1 MNKKAAAAPGDIPM
15 KLISEF
21 SVELATPLAHI
32 YNVCLANGQYPD
44 IYKGESV
51 TPVPKCFPPE
61 RLKDLRKISGLL
73 NSAKIFDKL
82 ISEFM
87 ISDMAPKR
95 DPAQYG
101 NEKHISIQ
109 HYLIKMLHRILTA
122 VDVNSQS
129 EAYAAIIGMVDWS
142 QAFDRQCHKLGVQSF
157 IDNGVRASLIPILIN
172 YFQNRRI
179 KVKWNGKMSETKSV
193 NGGGAQGG
201 LLGVLEY
208 LSQNND
214 CANFLSEEDRY
225 KFIDDLSI
233 LEIINLISIG
243 ISSYN
248 CKPQVPS
255 DIQTVNKYIPPENI
269 KSQDYMNQIS
279 ERTKNKKM
287 LINSDK
293 SKYMIINFT
302 RNYQFNTRLKIEENP
317 LEQISQTRLLGV
329 IIDERLSWN
338 SNTNHIVRQ
347 AYKRMTILRKLFEFS
362 VPIEDLVE
370 IYTLYIRSV
379 VESSAVVWHS
389 SITEGQRMEI
399 ERIQK
404 VALRIIMKDD
414 YTCYED
420 ALVITALPTLND
432 RRNQLCKTFAVK
444 CTKNPKTSDMFP
456 LNDIT
461 CNTRNPERYYVTHA
475 KTNRLAKSAIP
486 FMQKLLN
493 TS

>member
-1 MNKKAAAAPGDIPM
+1 
-15 KLISEF
+15 
-21 SVELATPLAHI
+21 
-32 YNVCLANGQYPD
+32 
-44 IYKGESV
+44 
-51 TPVPKCFPPE
+51 
-61 RLKDLRKISGLL
+61 
-73 NSAKIFDKL
+73 
-82 ISEFM
+82 
-87 ISDMAPKR
+87 
-95 DPAQYG
+95 
-101 NEKHISIQ
+101 
-109 HYLIKMLHRILTA
+109 
-122 VDVNSQS
+122 
-129 EAYAAIIGMVDWS
+129 MV
-142 QAFDRQCHKLGVQSF
+142 
-157 IDNGVRASLIPILIN
+157 
-172 YFQNRRI
+172 
-179 KVKWNGKMSETKSV
+179 
-193 NGGGAQGG
+193 
-201 LLGVLEY
+201 
-208 LSQNND
+208 
-214 CANFLSEEDRY
+214 
-225 KFIDDLSI
+225 
-233 LEIINLISIG
+233 
-243 ISSYN
+243 
-248 CKPQVPS
+248 
-255 DIQTVNKYIPPENI
+255 
-269 KSQDYMNQIS
+269 
-279 ERTKNKKM
+279 
-287 LINSDK
+287 INSDK
-293 SKYMIINFT
+293 SKYMVINFT
-302 RNYQFNTRLKIEENP
+302 RNYQLNTCLKIEENP
-317 LEQISQTRLLGV
+317 LEQISQTILLGV

-347 AYKRMTILRKLFEFS
+347 AYKKMTILRKLFEFS

-432 RRNQLCKTFAVK
+432 RLNQLCKTFAVK